1 MLSLGGAEVE
11 LLKYLR
17 RRARV
22 RLVQPRVIV
31 WIRGTISPKP
41 DPSQTQARPIQH
53 QSLTCT
59 STKLEPSHAFWS
71 FCQRK
76 TLEAGS
82 WTRDLCYHDNRS
94 TLQWLA
100 ARRQRVWSRTSFVRS
115 AKSAAL
121 RDRMS
126 QRPWLR
132 SWWVSRQFVWH
143 ATRLASCMQ
152 IHPDFHST
160 LFSRDARN
168 KSPDVKALVKS
179 RLYQYPFNSQKP
191 LIVEVGV

>member
-1 MLSLGGAEVE
+1 MTACVVLGWSRGGAIKV
-11 LLKYLR
+11 
-17 RRARV
+17 
-22 RLVQPRVIV
+22 
-31 WIRGTISPKP
+31 S
-41 DPSQTQARPIQH
+41 PSQSQSQTCATSCDSLDPWDYLSQARTIQH

-59 STKLEPSHAFWS
+59 STKLEPFRAFRS

-76 TLEAGS
+76 ALEAGS

-94 TLQWLA
+94 TLQWPA

-152 IHPDFHST
+152 IQPDFHSS

-179 RLYQYPFNSQKP
+179 RLYQYPFNSHVCKK
-191 LIVEVGV
+191 